1 MRALLFLFLFAA
13 SLGWAA
19 ETVRIPGTWEAGS
32 PSWIRCWV
40 KVPDRW
46 TVMTGRPLYR
56 ESVTLQVNGC
66 GDRHEVWLNGK
77 RIAGSDGKEAFVRH
91 KVPPGI
97 LKKGAW
103 NCLAIKVQGKSA
115 CERAPII
122 SGYFLECEFAGDWE
136 FGGAVEASAKKPERA
151 AYDRFVE
158 ASSKL
163 ARPDVLKGGPRLSPE
178 ESMKTFTVAE
188 DLEWELILAEPQ
200 IAQPVWMHF
209 DPKGRLWVCEYRQYP
224 YPAGV
229 EVLSRDRFY
238 RVTYDKVPP
247 APPNHD
253 RGADRISVH
262 EDKDGDGRF
271 ETHSVF
277 LDGLN
282 MASSVAVVDDGVWL
296 LHPPYLLW
304 VPDADGD
311 AKPDGDPVVHLS
323 GFGLQDTH
331 SVANSVTVGPDGWVY
346 GAHGS
351 TTASQVEVTGRE
363 GTTTYQEGAG
373 IWRYHPRTR
382 AFEFVSQGGGNPFS
396 ISIDREGRL
405 FSGTNEGNARGYH
418 YRLGAHY
425 KKGST
430 AGKFGPRRF
439 PYAFGHLMPMQHEKV
454 SRFTNNFTVYE
465 GSHLPERFHGSFVA
479 VDPLARRVVL
489 SKRIDHGSTVRTEDI
504 GFPVSSS
511 DPAFRPVDVKAG
523 PDGAIYVADF
533 YEFYI
538 AHGQHYQGQIDP
550 TTGRIYRLKT
560 KDKPLAENDLPA
572 FDVAALSPAARR
584 AWLVRNGDLIPNG
597 FMVRTETEA
606 AVKVQMALAVARG
619 VAPGHLVLP
628 MMEAWNDEADFSD
641 PHLPLCLWW
650 AVEASVDELAGFE
663 TWLRSEAAVNSKVFQ
678 EQIASRLFQR
688 AAMRAGESDYRM
700 MRQLLANLDDREP
713 MFAGFRNA
721 AEAGASLNLP
731 DDILELFGEGLPL
744 DLQIARG
751 SERHIEPGLAH
762 LSTPK
767 LTPDVRARIARA
779 FGRRAIPQA
788 KQPLLELA
796 LGDGSWTLR
805 EAAFDALG
813 NYADPVIGERV
824 LAALPTLAP
833 RMRTHAEVLLSSR
846 SDWAKAW
853 LESLENGAADLPA
866 DARFRLEAL
875 GVLSSDDA
883 VPAFENVAELVT
895 LVQAKPGSPYRGKPL
910 FKQRCANCHLF
921 FGQGRS
927 VGPDLTPL
935 QRNDLPS
942 LLNHIVNP
950 SAEIREGYG
959 HVVVSLN
966 DGQVVSGF
974 AAAAEGRPL
983 RMRDVNGR
991 SRRFTA
997 EEVKSVTALE
1007 VSLMPPGLLSGLDEQ
1022 QVRDLVAYLRIG
1034 QPITK

>member
-1 MRALLFLFLFAA
+1 
-13 SLGWAA
+13 
-19 ETVRIPGTWEAGS
+19 
-32 PSWIRCWV
+32 
-40 KVPDRW
+40 
-46 TVMTGRPLYR
+46 MTGRPLYR

-77 RIAGSDGKEAFVRH
+77 RIAASDGKDAFVRH

-97 LKKGAW
+97 LKKGLW
-103 NCLAIKVQGKSA
+103 NCLAIKVEGRSA
-115 CERAPII
+115 CERAPIL

-136 FGGAVEASAKKPERA
+136 RGKAGEALAAKPAAA

-163 ARPDVLKGGPRLSPE
+163 ARPDRLKGGPRLSPAA
-178 ESMKTFTVAE
+178 SMKTFTTAP
-188 DLEWELILAEPQ
+188 DLEWELVLAEPD

-209 DPKGRLWVCEYRQYP
+209 DAKDRLWVCEYRQYP

-229 EVLSRDRFY
+229 EILSRDRFY

-262 EDKDGDGRF
+262 EDRDGDGSY

-282 MASSVAVVDDGVWL
+282 LASSVAVVEDGVWL

-304 VPDADGD
+304 VPDANGD

-351 TTASQVEVTGRE
+351 TTASQVEVAGSDP
-363 GTTTYQEGAG
+363 GTSGSTYQEGAG
-373 IWRYHPRTR
+373 IWRYHPKARR
-382 AFEFVSQGGGNPFS
+382 FEFVAQGGGNPFS
-396 ISIDREGRL
+396 ISFDREGRL

-418 YRLGAHY
+418 YRLGAQY

-430 AGKFGPRRF
+430 AGKFGPRRS
-439 PYAFGHLMPMQHEKV
+439 PYAFGFLLPMRHAKV

-465 GSHLPERFHGSFVA
+465 GAHLPERFHGSFVA

-489 SKRIDHGSTVRTEDI
+489 SKRIADGSTIRTEDI
-504 GFPVSSS
+504 GFPVSGT

-550 TTGRIYRLKT
+550 STGRIYRLKT
-560 KDKPLAENDLPA
+560 KDKPLVREGSPA
-572 FDVAALSPAARR
+572 FEEAAMTPAARR
-584 AWLVRNGDLIPNG
+584 AWRIRNGDVIPNG
-597 FMVRTETEA
+597 FMVRTETNA
-606 AVKVQMALAVARG
+606 AVKVQMALAVSRG

-628 MMEAWNDEADFSD
+628 MMEAWNGAADLND

-650 AVEASVDELAGFE
+650 AVESAVDDLPDFAR
-663 TWLRSEAAVNSKVFQ
+663 WLRSEAAADSTVFR
-678 EQIASRLFQR
+678 EQITSRLFQR
-688 AAMRAGESDYRM
+688 AAMRGTEADYQILRE
-700 MRQLLANLDDREP
+700 LLTFLPDRDP
-713 MFAGFRNA
+713 LFAGFRAA
-721 AEAGASLNLP
+721 AEAGASLDLP
-731 DDILELFGEGLPL
+731 DDLLELMGDGLPL

-751 SERHIEPGLAH
+751 SERHIESGLAH
-762 LSTPK
+762 LSAGK
-767 LTPDVRARIARA
+767 FPDAERAKIARA
-779 FGRRAIPQA
+779 FGRRAVPVA

-796 LGDGSWTLR
+796 LGEGAWTLR
-805 EAAFDALG
+805 DAAFDALG
-813 NYADPVIGERV
+813 NYADPAIGERV
-824 LAALPTLAP
+824 LEALPELP
-833 RMRTHAEVLLSSR
+833 ERMRNRAEVLLSSR
-846 SDWAKAW
+846 KQWASAW
-853 LESLENGAADLPA
+853 LDWLPNKAVDLPA

-875 GVLSSDDA
+875 GVLASESPAADGPA
-883 VPAFENVAELVT
+883 TAFENVEDMVSM
-895 LVQAKPGSPYRGKPL
+895 VQAKPGSPYRGKPL
-910 FKQRCANCHLF
+910 FMQRCSNCHLF

-950 SAEIREGYG
+950 SAEIREGFG
-959 HVVVSLN
+959 HVVVRLK

-974 AAAAEGRPL
+974 AADPDARPL
-983 RMRDVNGR
+983 RMRDINGR

-997 EEVKSVTALE
+997 EQVASVTALDM
-1007 VSLMPPGLLSGLDEQ
+1007 SLMPPGLLGGLGDQ